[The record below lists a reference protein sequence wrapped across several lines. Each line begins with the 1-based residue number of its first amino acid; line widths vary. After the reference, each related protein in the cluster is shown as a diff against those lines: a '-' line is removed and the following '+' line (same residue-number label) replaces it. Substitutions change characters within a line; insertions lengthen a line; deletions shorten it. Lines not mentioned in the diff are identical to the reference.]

1 VSADGGPDTVRGSGT
16 GEGSRAAVGAS
27 HQDVRVRF
35 SPSPTGT
42 LHVGGVRTALFN
54 FLFARHEGGEF
65 LLRIED
71 TDVAR
76 SRPEWTDGILDV
88 LHWLGIDWD
97 ADPVHQSTRFDRYRA
112 VVDDLL
118 VSGSAYEC
126 FETPEELEAMNA
138 ERRAAKLPPG
148 YDGRAR
154 ALTPDRR
161 EALRAEG
168 RPVSV
173 RFRTPDD
180 GVSRF
185 HDLVRGEVSVDWSTI
200 SDFVIVRSDATP
212 VFYLANAVDDLDMG
226 ITHVIR
232 GEDLLDTTHRILALR
247 AAIGDDTRPEY
258 AHLPLILGDGGA
270 KLSKRHGA
278 VAIEDFRDRGY
289 LAEALTNY
297 LALLGWAPE
306 DGREVLSLDELVA
319 EFDLGRVT
327 HSAARFDYAK
337 LDWVNGE
344 WIRRLPFDELL
355 ARIEPIAVARFGAVD
370 PATLRGASEIGQPR
384 AVTLTGLVDQMDF
397 LFVSDAEFTLDDE
410 AWAVMEATDRAAD
423 VLDAAI
429 THLETCAWDH
439 DSIGGMR
446 DAIKELGLKVGKAM
460 KALYAAVE
468 GRGAGL
474 PLFEA
479 IEMLGRERTLDR
491 LRGARQRLT

>member
-1 VSADGGPDTVRGSGT
+1 VTQRDDAT
-16 GEGSRAAVGAS
+16 G
-27 HQDVRVRF
+27 VRVRF

-54 FLFARHEGGEF
+54 FLFARHQGGEF

-76 SRPEWTDGILDV
+76 SRPEWADGITDV
-88 LHWLGIDWD
+88 LHWLGLDWD
-97 ADPVHQSTRFDRYRA
+97 GEPVHQSTRFDRYREA
-112 VVDDLL
+112 AAAMLEA
-118 VSGSAYEC
+118 GFAYEC

-154 ALTPDRR
+154 DLTPGQR

-185 HDLVRGEVSVDWSTI
+185 DDLVRGEVAVDWSTI

-247 AAIGDDTRPEY
+247 AALGSDERPQF

-278 VAIEDFRDRGY
+278 VAIEDFRDKGY
-289 LAEALTNY
+289 LAEALANY

-306 DGREVLSLDELVA
+306 DGREVLSLDELVV

-327 HSAARFDYAK
+327 HSAARFDYQK

-344 WIRRLPFDELL
+344 WIRRVSLDELL
-355 ARIEPIAVARFGAVD
+355 TRIDPFVRDRFGEVD
-370 PATLRGASEIGQPR
+370 AATLRSATAVGQPR
-384 AVTLTGLVDQMDF
+384 AVTMVALVEQMDF
-397 LFVSDAEFTLDDE
+397 LFEPEDAFAIAPE
-410 AWAVMEATDRAAD
+410 AWEKVEATERVGELFDAVIAFVASCEWSD
-423 VLDAAI
+423 EINVLDAVKA
-429 THLETCAWDH
+429 LD
-439 DSIGGMR
+439 
-446 DAIKELGLKVGKAM
+446 LKPRKAM
-460 KALYAAVE
+460 PALYAAIE
-468 GRGAGL
+468 GRAAGL
-474 PLFEA
+474 PLFDSIA
-479 IEMLGRERTLDR
+479 LLGRERSLDR

>member
-1 VSADGGPDTVRGSGT
+1 MTQRGDL
-16 GEGSRAAVGAS
+16 VG
-27 HQDVRVRF
+27 VRVRF

-54 FLFARHEGGEF
+54 FLYARHHGGEF

-76 SRPEWTDGILDV
+76 SRPEWTEGIVDV
-88 LHWLGIDWD
+88 LRWLGLDWD
-97 ADPVHQSTRFDRYRA
+97 GEPIHQSTRFDRYRA
-112 VVDDLL
+112 AASAMLEANL
-118 VSGSAYEC
+118 AYEC

-138 ERRAAKLPPG
+138 DRRARKLPPG

-154 ALTPDRR
+154 DLTPEQR

-168 RPVSV
+168 RPVSL
-173 RFRTPDD
+173 RFRTPDE

-185 HDLVRGEVSVDWSTI
+185 VDLVRGEVAVDWSTI

-212 VFYLANAVDDLDMG
+212 VFYLANAVDDLDMD

-247 AAIGDDTRPEY
+247 AALGSDTRPHY

-278 VAIEDFRDRGY
+278 VAIEDFRDHGY
-289 LAEALTNY
+289 LAEALANY

-306 DGREVLSLDELVA
+306 DGREILTLDELVA

-327 HSAARFDYAK
+327 HSAARFDYQK

-344 WIRRLPFDELL
+344 WVRRLSLDELL
-355 ARIEPIAVARFGAVD
+355 TRIEPFVRERYGAVD
-370 PATLRGASEIGQPR
+370 SATLRSATAVGQPR
-384 AVTLTGLVDQMDF
+384 AVTLVALVEQMDF
-397 LFVSDAEFTLDDE
+397 LFEPDDAFSIAPE
-410 AWAVMEATDRAAD
+410 AWEKVESTERAAELLD
-423 VLDAAI
+423 AVIDHVAHCEWSDEINVLDTVKA
-429 THLETCAWDH
+429 LD
-439 DSIGGMR
+439 
-446 DAIKELGLKVGKAM
+446 LKPRKAM
-460 KALYAAVE
+460 PALYAAIE
-468 GRGAGL
+468 GRAAGL
-474 PLFEA
+474 PLFDSIA
-479 IEMLGRERTLDR
+479 LLGRQRCLDR

>member
-1 VSADGGPDTVRGSGT
+1 
-16 GEGSRAAVGAS
+16 
-27 HQDVRVRF
+27 VRF

-54 FLFARHEGGEF
+54 FLYARHQGGEF

-76 SRPEWTDGILDV
+76 SRPEWTDGIIDV
-88 LHWLGIDWD
+88 LHWLGLDWD
-97 ADPVHQSTRFDRYRA
+97 GEPVRQSSRFDRYRA
-112 VVDDLL
+112 AAAGLL
-118 VSGSAYEC
+118 DAGLAYEC

-154 ALTPDRR
+154 DLTPEARA
-161 EALRAEG
+161 ALRAEG
-168 RPVSV
+168 RPVSL

-185 HDLVRGEVSVDWSTI
+185 DDLVRGEVAVDWSTI
-200 SDFVIVRSDATP
+200 SDFVIVRSDSTP

-247 AAIGDDTRPEY
+247 SVLGSDDRPQF

-278 VAIEDFRDRGY
+278 VAIEDFRDKGY
-289 LAEALTNY
+289 LAEALANY

-306 DGREVLSLDELVA
+306 DGREILALDELVA

-327 HSAARFDYAK
+327 HSAARFDYQK

-344 WIRRLPFDELL
+344 WIRRLSLDELL
-355 ARIEPIAVARFGAVD
+355 TRVEPFVRELYGDVD
-370 PATLRGASEIGQPR
+370 STTLRSATAVGQPR
-384 AVTLTGLVDQMDF
+384 AVTIVALVEQLDF
-397 LFVSDAEFTLDDE
+397 LFEPDDAFAIAPE
-410 AWAVMEATDRAAD
+410 AWEKVEATERVGELFDAVIDYVAECEWSD
-423 VLDAAI
+423 EINVLDTVKA
-429 THLETCAWDH
+429 LD
-439 DSIGGMR
+439 
-446 DAIKELGLKVGKAM
+446 LKPRKAM
-460 KALYAAVE
+460 PALYAAIE
-468 GRGAGL
+468 GRAAGL
-474 PLFEA
+474 PLFDSIA
-479 IEMLGRERTLDR
+479 LLGRERSLDR
-491 LRGARQRLT
+491 LRGARQRLA

>member
-1 VSADGGPDTVRGSGT
+1 M
-16 GEGSRAAVGAS
+16 
-27 HQDVRVRF
+27 RF

-54 FLFARHEGGEF
+54 FLYARHQGGEF

-76 SRPEWTDGILDV
+76 SRPEWTDGIIDV
-88 LHWLGIDWD
+88 LHWLGLDWD
-97 ADPVHQSTRFDRYRA
+97 GEPVHQSTRFDRYRDA
-112 VVDDLL
+112 AAALL
-118 VSGSAYEC
+118 ERGFAYEC
-126 FETPEELEAMNA
+126 FETPDELEAMNA

-148 YDGRAR
+148 YDGRGR
-154 ALTPDRR
+154 DLTPAER

-173 RFRTPDD
+173 RFRTSDE

-185 HDLVRGEVSVDWSTI
+185 DDLVRGEVTVDWSTI
-200 SDFVIVRSDATP
+200 SDFVIVRSDGTP

-247 AAIGDDTRPEY
+247 DAIGADTRPEY
-258 AHLPLILGDGGA
+258 AHLPLIVGDGGA

-278 VAIEDFRDRGY
+278 VAIEDFRDQGY

-306 DGREVLSLDELVA
+306 DGREVLSLDELVT

-337 LDWVNGE
+337 LDWLNGE
-344 WIRRLPFDELL
+344 WIRRLPFNELL
-355 ARIEPIAVARFGAVD
+355 SRIEPIALERFGATD
-370 PATLRGASEIGQPR
+370 PTTLRGATEIGQPR
-384 AVTLTGLVDQMDF
+384 AVTLGGLVDQMDF
-397 LFVSDAEFTLDDE
+397 LFVADGQFALDAD
-410 AWAVMEATDRAAD
+410 AWAVVEATDRAAD
-423 VLDAAI
+423 VIDAAI

-460 KALYAAVE
+460 KALYAAIE

-479 IEMLGRERTLDR
+479 IQMLGRERTLDR